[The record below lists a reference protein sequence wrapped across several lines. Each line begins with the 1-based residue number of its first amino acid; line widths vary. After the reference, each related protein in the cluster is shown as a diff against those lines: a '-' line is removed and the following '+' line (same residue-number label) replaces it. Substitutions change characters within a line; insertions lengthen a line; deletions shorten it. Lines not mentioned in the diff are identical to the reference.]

1 MSPSLYH
8 SGIASNLSALLP
20 LLFQATNFPD
30 LVALCVKKMRA
41 SDVRTSSSE
50 VSKHFLSGAD
60 VEVSATD
67 SEFGRLVVS
76 HVAQFSST
84 VVSSNPNLA
93 VHLLME
99 ICLVDETFS
108 LPTCAAL
115 RSLAGSELEKFL
127 LRTLSLGLNTP
138 ASTSWYLHIAQL
150 WSAIILLPHTTQSVD
165 SLIPLLLQFLV
176 QWNDSAHTISGV
188 SDSSLDSIAI
198 FRSDVLTSMRA
209 EVVRALL
216 ITMDKA
222 QLSHRLMQ
230 PVVWTQ
236 LLLPLLNDCSCA
248 PVVVDDIIAPKSV
261 LAVLDSATVH
271 PANIRTLLEYFR
283 LAYVIIYF

>member
-1 MSPSLYH
+1 
-8 SGIASNLSALLP
+8 
-20 LLFQATNFPD
+20 
-30 LVALCVKKMRA
+30 MRA
-41 SDVRTSSSE
+41 SDIRTSSSE

-127 LRTLSLGLNTP
+127 LQTLSLGLNTP

-150 WSAIILLPHTTQSVD
+150 WSAIILLPHMTQSVD

-188 SDSSLDSIAI
+188 SDSSLDNIAI

-209 EVVRALL
+209 EVVRAVL

-236 LLLPLLNDCSCA
+236 LLLPLLNDCSCV